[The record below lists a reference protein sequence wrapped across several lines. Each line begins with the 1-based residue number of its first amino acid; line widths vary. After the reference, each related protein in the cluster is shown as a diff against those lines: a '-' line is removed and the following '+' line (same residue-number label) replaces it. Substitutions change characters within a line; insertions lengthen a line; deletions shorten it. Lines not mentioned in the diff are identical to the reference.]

1 MLVRLVTPCIHR
13 NKKTVTKR
21 VGEMVEKESAEDKT
35 EAGGGTDSN
44 RKKLVRKIG
53 QKKYK
58 GRMKCEINLGN
69 TRHSLMTLHGW
80 LRQAGEGRGRSQR
93 HGERERRKAF
103 LPPPPFLTTRPLSL
117 KDRFSSS
124 SWREE
129 GGGVTR
135 IPKWKRVFFP
145 PPSERLFPLS

>member
-21 VGEMVEKESAEDKT
+21 VGKMVEKESAEDKT
-35 EAGGGTDSN
+35 ESGGGTDSN

-80 LRQAGEGRGRSQR
+80 LRQSGEG
-93 HGERERRKAF
+93 GEDLKDMEKENEGKHFF
-103 LPPPPFLTTRPLSL
+103 LPPVPDYKALEP
-117 KDRFSSS
+117 
-124 SWREE
+124 
-129 GGGVTR
+129 
-135 IPKWKRVFFP
+135 
-145 PPSERLFPLS
+145 